1 MLEISSRDPRPISL
15 HVEKTQNVY
24 SLALALAK
32 FSTVPQFPQFKK
44 PSSLLAKLTVS
55 VLRVKFLYIYLYM
68 ASLLT
73 SGSSINYWKLITGKG
88 TLLA

>member
-15 HVEKTQNVY
+15 HVEKTQNFY
-24 SLALALAK
+24 SLAK
-32 FSTVPQFPQFKK
+32 FSTIPRFPQFKK

-55 VLRVKFLYIYLYM
+55 VLRVKFIYIFLYM